1 MKKRLTFIFLII
13 TIPVILILVR
23 SKTRIFKVA
32 TSSMEPEIKKGSMI
46 ITAGKQKYEVG
57 DVASYREGRNS
68 AVVTHRIIKILKNE
82 DIYFF
87 IFKGDNNEN
96 QDPHPISEKEIIGK
110 VVCVIPYIGDL
121 FYIIFERK
129 FILYPISITSGF
141 FLGRNFRK
149 QFEKFM

>member
-1 MKKRLTFIFLII
+1 MKNRFTFIFLII
-13 TIPVILILVR
+13 AISVILILVH
-23 SKTRIFKVA
+23 SKISFFKVA
-32 TSSMEPEIKKGSMI
+32 TSSMEPEIKKGSII
-46 ITAGKQKYEVG
+46 ITAEKQKYEVG
-57 DVASYREGRNS
+57 DVASYKEGKNS
-68 AVVTHRIIKILKNE
+68 TVVTHRIIKILKNE
-82 DIYFF
+82 DTYFF

-110 VVCVIPYIGDL
+110 VVYVIPYVGDL

-141 FLGRNFRK
+141 LLGKNFRK